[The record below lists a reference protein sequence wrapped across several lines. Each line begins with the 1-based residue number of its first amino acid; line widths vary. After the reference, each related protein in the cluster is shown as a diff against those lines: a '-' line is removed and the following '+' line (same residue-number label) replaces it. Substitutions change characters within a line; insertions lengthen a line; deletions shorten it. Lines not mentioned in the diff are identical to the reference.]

1 MNSSDALEEGARFRS
16 LIGNFL
22 SKYASQHRLRSDLT
36 NQVDRAAIPILA
48 GSGMSVEEETQ
59 FVERCRNFQRGLF
72 DAGLGWITGPTD
84 LGGGAFPQEYE
95 SKLRTELSGQGFPDD
110 SLIRTG
116 TQVIGPT
123 LLRMG
128 TDHIRQ
134 QHLPKIHRGDDLVC
148 QLFSEPDAGSD
159 LANIKTVADEVA
171 GGWKIT
177 GQKVWSSGSV
187 HSDLGMCV
195 ARTER
200 GSSRHAGLSV
210 FLIDMSVP
218 GVEVRKIRQM
228 TGGAEFC
235 EVFLTDVFVDLDHLI
250 GEVGQGWKIVTD
262 VLMNERSSIGGEL
275 LPAVEMLER
284 LQNLYLNLSTSNA
297 AIRDALAKVII
308 NYRVSQM
315 LTSRLK
321 SKYGENEAPG
331 PELAMTKL
339 SITNVMMEMSSV
351 ASMLLGAKLIADNG
365 EVGTYTWSEFVLGVP
380 GIRIGGGTDEV
391 LKNGIGERVLGLARQ

>member
-1 MNSSDALEEGARFRS
+1 
-16 LIGNFL
+16 
-22 SKYASQHRLRSDLT
+22 
-36 NQVDRAAIPILA
+36 
-48 GSGMSVEEETQ
+48 
-59 FVERCRNFQRGLF
+59 
-72 DAGLGWITGPTD
+72 

-134 QHLPKIHRGDDLVC
+134 QHLPNIHRGDDLVC

-391 LKNGIGERVLGLARQ
+391 LKNGIGERVLGLPRQ

>member
-1 MNSSDALEEGARFRS
+1 
-16 LIGNFL
+16 
-22 SKYASQHRLRSDLT
+22 
-36 NQVDRAAIPILA
+36 
-48 GSGMSVEEETQ
+48 
-59 FVERCRNFQRGLF
+59 
-72 DAGLGWITGPTD
+72 
-84 LGGGAFPQEYE
+84 
-95 SKLRTELSGQGFPDD
+95 
-110 SLIRTG
+110 
-116 TQVIGPT
+116 
-123 LLRMG
+123 
-128 TDHIRQ
+128 
-134 QHLPKIHRGDDLVC
+134 
-148 QLFSEPDAGSD
+148 
-159 LANIKTVADEVA
+159 
-171 GGWKIT
+171 
-177 GQKVWSSGSV
+177 
-187 HSDLGMCV
+187 
-195 ARTER
+195 
-200 GSSRHAGLSV
+200 
-210 FLIDMSVP
+210 
-218 GVEVRKIRQM
+218 M

-284 LQNLYLNLSTSNA
+284 LQNLYLNLSTSDA
-297 AIRDALAKVII
+297 AIRDALAKVVI

>member
-1 MNSSDALEEGARFRS
+1 MKLSDASDEGTRFRS
-16 LIGNFL
+16 LLENFL
-22 SKYASQHRLRSDLT
+22 SNHASQHLIYSVST
-36 NQVDRAAIPILA
+36 NQSDRAAIPILA
-48 GSGMSVEEETQ
+48 GSGVSVDEENLL
-59 FVERCRNFQRGLF
+59 VERCRNFQRGLF
-72 DAGLGWITGPTD
+72 DAGLGWITGPAD
-84 LGGGAFPQEYE
+84 LGGGAFSQEYE

-116 TQVIGPT
+116 TQVVGPT

-134 QHLPKIHRGDDLVC
+134 QHLTKIHSGDDLVC

-159 LANIKTVADEVA
+159 LANIKTVADEVN

-177 GQKVWSSGSV
+177 GQKVWSSGSL
-187 HSDLGMCV
+187 HSDFGMCV

-210 FLIDMSVP
+210 FLLDMNDPGID
-218 GVEVRKIRQM
+218 VRKIRQM

-235 EVFLTDVFVDLDHLI
+235 EVFLTDVFVDADHLV
-250 GEVGQGWKIVTD
+250 GEVGYGWKIVTD

-275 LPAVEMLER
+275 LPAVEMLDR
-284 LQNLYLNLSTSNA
+284 LQNLYLGLSSPNA
-297 AIRDALAKVII
+297 AIRDALARLII
-308 NYRVSQM
+308 NYRVSQL
-315 LTSRLK
+315 LTARLK

-339 SITNVMMEMSSV
+339 SITNVMMEMSSI
-351 ASMLLGAKLIADNG
+351 ASMLLGARLIADNG
-365 EVGTYTWSEFVLGVP
+365 ELGTYTWSEFVLGVP

-391 LKNGIGERVLGLARQ
+391 LKNGIGERVLGLAKR

>member
-22 SKYASQHRLRSDLT
+22 SNHASQYRLQSDLT

-59 FVERCRNFQRGLF
+59 FVARCRNFQRGLF
-72 DAGLGWITGPTD
+72 DAGLGWITGPAD

-177 GQKVWSSGSV
+177 GQ
-187 HSDLGMCV
+187 
-195 ARTER
+195 
-200 GSSRHAGLSV
+200 
-210 FLIDMSVP
+210 
-218 GVEVRKIRQM
+218 
-228 TGGAEFC
+228 
-235 EVFLTDVFVDLDHLI
+235 
-250 GEVGQGWKIVTD
+250 
-262 VLMNERSSIGGEL
+262 
-275 LPAVEMLER
+275 
-284 LQNLYLNLSTSNA
+284 
-297 AIRDALAKVII
+297 
-308 NYRVSQM
+308 
-315 LTSRLK
+315 
-321 SKYGENEAPG
+321 
-331 PELAMTKL
+331 
-339 SITNVMMEMSSV
+339 
-351 ASMLLGAKLIADNG
+351 
-365 EVGTYTWSEFVLGVP
+365 
-380 GIRIGGGTDEV
+380 
-391 LKNGIGERVLGLARQ
+391 